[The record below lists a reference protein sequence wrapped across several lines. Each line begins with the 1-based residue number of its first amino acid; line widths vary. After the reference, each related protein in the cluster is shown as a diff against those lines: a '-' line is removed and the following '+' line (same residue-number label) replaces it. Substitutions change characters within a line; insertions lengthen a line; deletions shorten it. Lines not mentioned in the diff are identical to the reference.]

1 MITTGAMPD
10 IEQDLAEIVPFW
22 GNLDLS
28 QRAFLA
34 QRSRRMK
41 FDAGSHVQGAGAG
54 CAGVVFVR
62 SGRLRAFMLSDQGR
76 EVTLFYVQPGECCV
90 LAASCIL
97 PMITFDIALDAAEDS
112 DRAFMLSDQG
122 REVTLFYVQPGECCV
137 LAASCI
143 LPMITFDIALDAA
156 EDSDLLIIDS
166 QAFGTV
172 SQENIHAEAFTYR
185 QATERFSDCM
195 WVMQQVL
202 FMGLDTGKYP
212 RRGVHLSP
220 SHRTIQR
227 LHVGHATGAVHGPR
241 YAPRYLVARRSCS
254 QRLQDHL
261 CHARR
266 DRPPPR
272 QRPRGR
278 RPHAS
283 PATSAAPAR
292 PSAACSNTSPERDS
306 SNSHAARSSSSM
318 SSAYAF

>member
-1 MITTGAMPD
+1 
-10 IEQDLAEIVPFW
+10 
-22 GNLDLS
+22 
-28 QRAFLA
+28 
-34 QRSRRMK
+34 
-41 FDAGSHVQGAGAG
+41 
-54 CAGVVFVR
+54 
-62 SGRLRAFMLSDQGR
+62 
-76 EVTLFYVQPGECCV
+76 
-90 LAASCIL
+90 
-97 PMITFDIALDAAEDS
+97 
-112 DRAFMLSDQG
+112 MLSDQG

-202 FMGLDTGKYP
+202 FMGLDT
-212 RRGVHLSP
+212 
-220 SHRTIQR
+220 R
-227 LHVGHATGAVHGPR
+227 LAIW
-241 YAPRYLVARRSCS
+241 LLDEVARSGSKTIYATHDEIAR
-254 QRLQDHL
+254 HL
-261 CHARR
+261 
-266 DRPPPR
+266 
-272 QRPRGR
+272 G
-278 RPHAS
+278 
-283 PATSAAPAR
+283 SAAR